1 MLDEDQLV
9 HEYISI
15 KYHNPQISRNQTKFT
30 PNIDDT
36 NKSTKAQKPNLH
48 KRQKQEK
55 ALP

>member
-9 HEYISI
+9 HDYISI